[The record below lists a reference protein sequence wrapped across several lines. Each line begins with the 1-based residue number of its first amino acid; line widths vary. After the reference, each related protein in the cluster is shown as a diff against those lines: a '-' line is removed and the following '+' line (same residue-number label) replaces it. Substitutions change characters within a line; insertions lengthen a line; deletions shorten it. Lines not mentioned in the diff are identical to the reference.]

1 MADFRLYF
9 ATDIHGSDRC
19 FRKFLNAASFY
30 RADVLVMG
38 GDITGKM
45 IVPILPAAGGT
56 FTATVFNATHQTDS
70 DGLPALRK
78 FIADAGYYPYQT
90 EPDEITA
97 LKDDP
102 KALDDLFATVIRSTL
117 DGWLSLAAERLAGT
131 GVQCYLSPGN
141 DDPGFVGPL
150 LRNGDLVTNP
160 ERQVVHLPG
169 GFEMISIGFSNIT
182 PWHSPREASE
192 PQLAAMI
199 TKDAEK
205 LANPAKTIFNLHV
218 PPLRTPL
225 DQAMLLDE
233 EMRPVMRG
241 GSPVIDGV
249 GSSAVRSAIETYQP
263 LLSLHGHIHESRGT
277 TKLGRT
283 VAVNPGSE
291 YSEGILR
298 GALITVSERK
308 GLKGFQLVSG

>member
-30 RADVLVMG
+30 QADVLVMG

-45 IVPILPAAGGT
+45 IVPILPAADGT
-56 FTATVFNATHQTDS
+56 FTATVFNTRHQTGS

-78 FIADAGYYPYQT
+78 FIADAGYYPYRT
-90 EPDEITA
+90 DPDEVAA
-97 LKDDP
+97 LKGDQ
-102 KALDDLFATVIRSTL
+102 KALDDLFAKVIRSTL
-117 DGWLSLAAERLAGT
+117 EDWLNLAADRLAGT
-131 GVQCYLSPGN
+131 GVQCYLCPGN

-150 LRNGDLVTNP
+150 LRGGDRVSNP
-160 ERQVVHLPG
+160 ERQVVQLPG
-169 GFEMISIGFSNIT
+169 GFEMISIGFSNVT
-182 PWHSPREASE
+182 PWNSPREASE
-192 PQLAAMI
+192 PQLEAMI
-199 TKDAEK
+199 TREAQK
-205 LANPAKTIFNLHV
+205 LADPAKAIFNLHV

-225 DQAMLLDE
+225 DRAMLLDA

-241 GSPVIDGV
+241 GSPVIAGV

-263 LLSLHGHIHESRGT
+263 PVALHGHIHESRGT

-298 GALITVSERK
+298 GALITLSERK